1 MSFFHPTEPI
11 IRRKQ
16 EDLDVQDLKGLLQ
29 VNWKLGQKTLI
40 SNVYTRI
47 DQVFLI
53 WGWTTLIIFAIAQF
67 MPVSWTIQAYWW
79 SALTVVGTLG
89 MVALTRCWVR
99 IEQVSWLLYGWA
111 TLMVAGLGLTN
122 FGIFWGR
129 PEILLNLCPLWLT
142 VCGLGYFLTAFA
154 LRSRA
159 FLLSGLIHV
168 LGIFLLS
175 QFSALQFLTTG
186 LIMAGTMLFLAE
198 TQWDMRPPV
207 ESQFLT
213 VRELEF
219 NREQQKKRNRNSR

>member
-40 SNVYTRI
+40 SNTYTRI

-53 WGWTTLIIFAIAQF
+53 WGWMTLIIFAIAQF
-67 MPVSWTIQAYWW
+67 MPISWTTQAYWW
-79 SALTVVGTLG
+79 SALTLFGTLG

-99 IEQVSWLLYGWA
+99 IERVSWLLYGWA
-111 TLMVAGLGLTN
+111 ILMAAGLGLTN

-154 LRSRA
+154 LRSRT
-159 FLLSGLIHV
+159 FLLSGSIHIS
-168 LGIFLLS
+168 GIFLLS
-175 QFSALQFLTTG
+175 YFPTWQFLTTG

-198 TQWDMRPPV
+198 TQWDMRPPID
-207 ESQFLT
+207 SPFLT
-213 VRELEF
+213 VQELAF
-219 NREQQKKRNRNSR
+219 NRQQQKKRNRNFR